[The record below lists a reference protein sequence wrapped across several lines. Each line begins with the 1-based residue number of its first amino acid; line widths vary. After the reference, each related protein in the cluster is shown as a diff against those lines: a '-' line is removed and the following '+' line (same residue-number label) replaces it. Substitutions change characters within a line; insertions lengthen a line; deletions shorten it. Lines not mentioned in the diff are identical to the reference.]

1 MGVNSTKTSAK
12 TVSQRMHERGQQEV
26 AQNRKDT
33 QKEAVQKFIKTLDAD
48 VAKSRLGQSSSDG
61 AQKANVTKQAA
72 TFSPSGSSQPGT
84 GAGTTA
90 SAAAANA
97 NRAPQADSG
106 QQIAQQNFIEARDN
120 ARGLK
125 ELAQVRPASKSDVVK
140 LAEPA
145 VKGQQV
151 DIGTKKQLGE
161 QDYLRHLI
169 RGDKK
174 APADKGDE
182 IRKRPEV
189 SEKSNADEK
198 SNTNEGRA
206 DKPAERGEGKPT
218 PKDTP
223 QKMPAMES
231 AAAPF
236 AAKPALDAAPGKLDR
251 ASDEVP
257 GRISDKSKKPERGD
271 SKAAKGA
278 NGAVPGKMAKA
289 GVRKDV
295 DVGAGGLA
303 GGGAGEL
310 VSPSGESAAG
320 AVSPSG
326 GRGEVQVAEK
336 AVFFS
341 EFEPAAVELHHKA
354 LAYGKMV
361 ASVPDIND
369 GTVDN
374 SGRPASIKERIVGD
388 NEDMKNQLKEKIC
401 HFLKGVYGGICG

>member
-1 MGVNSTKTSAK
+1 MVRGDPIMGVNSTKTSAK
-12 TVSQRMHERGQQEV
+12 TVSQRMHERGQEEV
-26 AQNRKDT
+26 AQNRKDA

-61 AQKANVTKQAA
+61 AQKANVARQANVA
-72 TFSPSGSSQPGT
+72 GQASSTLPGT
-84 GAGTTA
+84 SAGT
-90 SAAAANA
+90 AAVNA
-97 NRAPQADSG
+97 NRAPQTDSG
-106 QQIAQQNFIEARDN
+106 QQVAQQNFIEARDN

-125 ELAQVRPASKSDVVK
+125 ELAQTRPASKSDVVK

-151 DIGTKKQLGE
+151 DIGTKKQLSE
-161 QDYLRHLI
+161 KDYLRHLI

-174 APADKGDE
+174 APTDKADKGDE
-182 IRKRPEV
+182 TRKRSAV
-189 SEKSNADEK
+189 DEK
-198 SNTNEGRA
+198 SNTDEKPNTNEKRI
-206 DKPAERGEGKPT
+206 DKSAERDEGKSVF
-218 PKDTP
+218 KQSADTP
-223 QKMPAMES
+223 
-231 AAAPF
+231 F
-236 AAKPALDAAPGKLDR
+236 VAKPAPDAAPGKLDK

-257 GRISDKSKKPERGD
+257 GKISDKSKKPERRD

-289 GVRKDV
+289 GARKDV

-303 GGGAGEL
+303 GGGGAGEL
-310 VSPSGESAAG
+310 VSPSDESVAG

-326 GRGEVQVAEK
+326 TEK

-369 GTVDN
+369 GTVNN